1 MLNHRLPRLL
11 PLATALLLAACSGN
25 ELVGLHVALK
35 PGGAAEITTRALVD
49 TPKPGPAEV
58 TAKGVQW
65 EKNAA
70 LVHSH
75 GKVANLA
82 ALRFG
87 DESLRFLPRLEGEAP
102 SLRVHIQRG
111 PNAGWVQCLALAKSA
126 REPLARIYD
135 PTGKTKDFADT
146 LRLEVEHSTDV
157 VGSSVLP
164 TARGVEAGRDGK
176 RAWLLI
182 PVATALDGGPELVW
196 DISWK

>member
-1 MLNHRLPRLL
+1 MLNHRLPRFVLL
-11 PLATALLLAACSGN
+11 PLALLLAACSGN

-49 TPKPGPAEV
+49 TPKPGPSEV
-58 TAKGVQW
+58 IAKGVQW
-65 EKNAA
+65 QRSAA
-70 LVHSH
+70 LVHSQ
-75 GKVANLA
+75 GKVENLA

-87 DESLRFLPRLEGEAP
+87 DESLRFAPRLEGEAP
-102 SLRVHIQRG
+102 SLRVHVQRG
-111 PNAGWVQCLALAKSA
+111 PNAGWVQCLALTKAQ
-126 REPLARIYD
+126 REPLTRVYD

-146 LRLEVEHSTDV
+146 LRLEVEGSSEV

-196 DISWK
+196 DISWR